1 MRRGISTIT
10 GAAALLI
17 LVFIQA
23 PGQLPKFGQS
33 GGPGGGVGTGTV
45 TSIATTSPITGG
57 TITTTGTIACATCSV
72 TVASG
77 TAAMGTGAI
86 TSGTC
91 ATVVTATATGAATTD
106 NIMADFN
113 ADPTSTTGY
122 APVTTGMLTIIKYPT
137 TNTANFKVCNTTSA
151 SVTPGAV
158 TLNWRVVR

>member
-1 MRRGISTIT
+1 MRRGISTII
-10 GAAALLI
+10 GASALLI
-17 LVFIQA
+17 LAFIQA

-33 GGPGGGVGTGTV
+33 GGSGGGGGGVS
-45 TSIATTSPITGG
+45 SIATTSPITGG

-91 ATVVTATATGAATTD
+91 ATVVTATATGTVTTD